1 MRSLSNILLD
11 DRKPKFDLMQWKD
24 IFDRKSIAIPKNEME
39 FRNAMND
46 KSMPIKCMSD
56 EIKTVL
62 G

>member
-1 MRSLSNILLD
+1 MSNILLD

>member
-1 MRSLSNILLD
+1 LSNILLD